1 MASRLLKIWKS
12 SRLRMKVRRTP
23 WTCCRTI
30 SNFMIGRTRPPTLQR
45 QLGAEGRGGIAD
57 RRWLLAAAALCT
69 VAIAGPPPATGTTHP
84 PPVPHESQPQGVPDD
99 EFIEFLGADDVGD
112 ETWWEFL

>member
-1 MASRLLKIWKS
+1 
-12 SRLRMKVRRTP
+12 
-23 WTCCRTI
+23 
-30 SNFMIGRTRPPTLQR
+30 MIGRTRPPILQR
-45 QLGAEGRGGIAD
+45 QPRADGRVLGG

-69 VAIAGPPPATGTTHP
+69 VAIAEPPPAAGTTHPP

-112 ETWWEFL
+112 ETWWEFLKKAPPRRENSHAAPTQESKQ